1 MIIAPWGLTVKPGA
15 TYKYEI
21 PPFVNL
27 KISNA
32 ALGAELEDK
41 HSRTTLTIE
50 TEDRPPADS
59 EDEDELDEDEGNSR
73 LTSIVLTS
81 LTPGKVGK
89 LLVGCCCYIQLN
101 VYCHRLSSRF
111 TISRFLSLLC

>member
-1 MIIAPWGLTVKPGA
+1 MIIAPWGLTIKPRA

-21 PPFVNL
+21 PPFANL

-32 ALGAELEDK
+32 ALGVVLEDER
-41 HSRTTLTIE
+41 SRTTLTIQ

-59 EDEDELDEDEGNSR
+59 EDEEELDEDDPR
-73 LTSIVLTS
+73 LTNIVLTS

-89 LLVGCCCYIQLN
+89 LLVDYLCIRLN
-101 VYCHRLSSRF
+101 IFHGRLSSRSM
-111 TISRFLSLLC
+111 ISRFLSPPG